1 MNETSFWQL
10 IDQACSQEEPNE
22 WLRDEL
28 LKKEINEIVDFEFML
43 QTFMQK
49 SYLSSL
55 WAAAYILMDGCSDDT
70 FDYFRGWLIAQGKE
84 TFEKVLHDH
93 EYLAAYITEETLDEA
108 GYPQNEDLLSVAI
121 EALTYMK
128 TGDDEW
134 DDEVHDELLDALEQ
148 KGLTESDDIEL
159 DWEEED
165 LPERFP
171 MLWECFGDN
180 PLGEF

>member
-1 MNETSFWQL
+1 
-10 IDQACSQEEPNE
+10 
-22 WLRDEL
+22 
-28 LKKEINEIVDFEFML
+28 ML

-55 WAAAYILMDGCSDDT
+55 WAAAYI
-70 FDYFRGWLIAQGKE
+70 
-84 TFEKVLHDH
+84 
-93 EYLAAYITEETLDEA
+93 TEETLDEE

-128 TGDDEW
+128 TGNDEW

-148 KGLTESDDIEL
+148 KGLAESDGIEL

-165 LPERFP
+165 LPQRFPKLWERFG
-171 MLWECFGDN
+171 EN
-180 PLGEF
+180 PLF

>member
-1 MNETSFWQL
+1 M
-10 IDQACSQEEPNE
+10 
-22 WLRDEL
+22 LRDAL
-28 LKKEINEIVDFEFML
+28 LKKEVNEIIDFEFML

-55 WAAAYILMDGCSDDT
+55 WT
-70 FDYFRGWLIAQGKE
+70 
-84 TFEKVLHDH
+84 
-93 EYLAAYITEETLDEA
+93 AAYITEETLDEE

-128 TGDDEW
+128 TGNDEW

-148 KGLTESDDIEL
+148 KGLAESDGIEL

-165 LPERFP
+165 LPQRFPKLWERFG
-171 MLWECFGDN
+171 EN
-180 PLGEF
+180 PLF

>member
-1 MNETSFWQL
+1 M
-10 IDQACSQEEPNE
+10 
-22 WLRDEL
+22 LRDAL
-28 LKKEINEIVDFEFML
+28 LKKEVNEIIDFEFML

-55 WAAAYILMDGCSDDT
+55 WAAAYI
-70 FDYFRGWLIAQGKE
+70 
-84 TFEKVLHDH
+84 
-93 EYLAAYITEETLDEA
+93 TEETLDEE

-128 TGDDEW
+128 TGNDEW

-148 KGLTESDDIEL
+148 KGLAESDGIEL

-165 LPERFP
+165 LPQRFPKLWERFG
-171 MLWECFGDN
+171 EN
-180 PLGEF
+180 PLFK

>member
-70 FDYFRGWLIAQGKE
+70 FDYFRGRLIAQGKE
-84 TFEKVLHDH
+84 TFEKVLDDH
-93 EYLAAYITEETLDEA
+93 EYLAAYITEETLDEE
-108 GYPQNEDLLSVAI
+108 GYPQNEDLLSV

-148 KGLTESDDIEL
+148 KEPAESDEIEL

-171 MLWECFGDN
+171 KLWERFEDN